1 MTLVSALKFRLQP
14 LSEPFRYE
22 GRLRR
27 VPFWFSSLIFYILYT
42 ILRTTL
48 GSSFPDLVAIIT
60 AFAYPVP
67 WAIRRMRDTGIRD
80 ALIYTP
86 IICISAIAAL
96 SRWPGY
102 TSIGLTPLALNAI
115 LLPIFLFV
123 LVNCLNHSASDSHN

>member
-1 MTLVSALKFRLQP
+1 M
-14 LSEPFRYE
+14 
-22 GRLRR
+22 
-27 VPFWFSSLIFYILYT
+27 
-42 ILRTTL
+42 LRTTL

-80 ALIYTP
+80 AFIYTP
-86 IICISAIAAL
+86 IICISVIAAL

-102 TSIGLTPLALNAI
+102 TSIGLTPLALNAF

-123 LVNCLNHSASDSHN
+123 LVICLNHSASDSHS